1 MSIALTSLLPF
12 WQGADARITDL
23 TLDSR
28 KVGPGCLFVAVP
40 GAQQDGRDFILQAVE
55 RGAAAVAFECADG
68 FEPPAVEHAACVFL
82 PVAGLAAQVSA
93 IAGRFYHQPDREL
106 GVIGITGTNGKTSV
120 SQMLAQA
127 LNRLDQP
134 CGVIGTLGS
143 GLLDQLQT
151 HGMTTPD
158 AISVQRQLAQ
168 MHADGARW
176 VSMEVSSHAL
186 DQARVAAIDFTLAIF
201 TNLSRDHLDYHGDMS
216 NYAAAKA
223 RLFARPLKAA
233 VVNADDPAAARM
245 LLDCAAPVIRFSQQ
259 DPGVELYAA
268 DVTQDADGLHARL
281 CYQSQSYP
289 LHSPLL
295 GRFNLSNLLAVGAG
309 LLAVGIKPEQALELL
324 SGLQAPAGRMQ
335 RFGGAGQPLVVV
347 DYAHTPDALI
357 QVLAA
362 LRAHTSGRL
371 VCVFGCGGD
380 RDRGKRPLMASA
392 VEQQADALVLTDDN
406 PRTEP
411 SAQIIADMRAGL
423 QQPDQAVAITPR
435 SLAIQQTIARASA
448 SDVILIAGKGH
459 EDYQEIHGVRHP
471 YSDLQEATNG
481 LATWRAA
488 HA

>member
-1 MSIALTSLLPF
+1 MSVALTTLFPS
-12 WQGADARITDL
+12 WHGADVQITDL

-28 KVGPGCLFVAVP
+28 KVGPGCLFIAVP
-40 GAQQDGRDFILQAVE
+40 GAQSDGRNFIAQAVE
-55 RGAAAVAFECADG
+55 QGAAAVAFECADDFQPDVASG
-68 FEPPAVEHAACVFL
+68 STTQLL
-82 PVAGLAAQVSA
+82 PVAGLAGQVSA
-93 IAGRFYHQPDREL
+93 IAGRFYQQPDREL

-127 LNRLDQP
+127 LTRLGQP

-143 GLLDQLQT
+143 GLLDQLQA

-158 AISVQRQLAQ
+158 AISVQQQLAQ
-168 MHADGARW
+168 MHCAGARW

-186 DQARVAAIDFTLAIF
+186 DQSRVAAVDFSVAIF
-201 TNLSRDHLDYHGDMS
+201 TNLSRDHLDYHGDMTR
-216 NYAAAKA
+216 YAAAKA
-223 RLFARPLKAA
+223 QLFARPLRTA

-245 LLDCAAPVIRFSQQ
+245 LLGCPAPVIRFSQQ
-259 DPGVELYAA
+259 DAQVELYAA
-268 DVTQDADGLHARL
+268 DVGQDANGLHARL
-281 CYQSQSYP
+281 CYQGQTYP

-309 LLAVGIKPEQALELL
+309 LLALGIAPELALSQL

-335 RFGGAGQPLVVV
+335 RFGGDQQPLVVV
-347 DYAHTPDALI
+347 DYAHTPDALT

-362 LRAHTSGRL
+362 LRAHASGRL

-380 RDRGKRPLMASA
+380 RDRGKRPLMARA
-392 VEQQADALVLTDDN
+392 VEEQADALVLTDDN

-423 QQPDQAVAITPR
+423 QQPDKAVAITPR
-435 SLAIQQTIARASA
+435 STAIQQTIAQAA
-448 SDVILIAGKGH
+448 VSDVILIAGKGH
-459 EDYQEIHGVRHP
+459 EDYQEINGVRHP
-471 YSDLQEATNG
+471 YSDLREAANG